1 MVEDI
6 RFEDFHVEFPGKD
19 GTATVAN
26 HISVTFE
33 KGKITGLIG
42 ESGSGKS
49 ILGMSILRLIPGSAK
64 VHGHCYYGDEDL
76 FLVDMKRMRQI
87 RGKEIAVIPQNPSE
101 ALNPIRK
108 IGNQLT
114 EALLE
119 HHLLQKKPAQERV
132 SQILSCFGFQEANEI
147 MSKYSFEMSGG
158 MNQRVISVLGLACKP
173 NWLIADEPTKGLD
186 AIVRNQVLDVLKKA
200 AKETTGSMLVITHDL
215 KLAER
220 LCDNIC
226 VLYAGNI
233 LEQGKGKEIF
243 EEPKHPY
250 TQGLF
255 LSMPDRG
262 MHPIKGYASERNGAI
277 NRCPFAERCS
287 YKMDI
292 CEAEFPPEIS
302 ISETRKV
309 RCFLYA

>member
-49 ILGMSILRLIPGSAK
+49 ILGMSILRLLPGSAK

-108 IGNQLT
+108 IG
-114 EALLE
+114 
-119 HHLLQKKPAQERV
+119 
-132 SQILSCFGFQEANEI
+132 
-147 MSKYSFEMSGG
+147 
-158 MNQRVISVLGLACKP
+158 
-173 NWLIADEPTKGLD
+173 
-186 AIVRNQVLDVLKKA
+186 
-200 AKETTGSMLVITHDL
+200 
-215 KLAER
+215 
-220 LCDNIC
+220 
-226 VLYAGNI
+226 
-233 LEQGKGKEIF
+233 
-243 EEPKHPY
+243 
-250 TQGLF
+250 
-255 LSMPDRG
+255 
-262 MHPIKGYASERNGAI
+262 
-277 NRCPFAERCS
+277 
-287 YKMDI
+287 
-292 CEAEFPPEIS
+292 
-302 ISETRKV
+302 
-309 RCFLYA
+309 

>member
-49 ILGMSILRLIPGSAK
+49 ILGMSILRLLPGSAK

-119 HHLLQKKPAQERV
+119 HHLLQKKPAKERV
-132 SQILSCFGFQEANEI
+132 SQILSCFGFRKQ
-147 MSKYSFEMSGG
+147 M
-158 MNQRVISVLGLACKP
+158 
-173 NWLIADEPTKGLD
+173 
-186 AIVRNQVLDVLKKA
+186 
-200 AKETTGSMLVITHDL
+200 
-215 KLAER
+215 R
-220 LCDNIC
+220 L
-226 VLYAGNI
+226 
-233 LEQGKGKEIF
+233 
-243 EEPKHPY
+243 
-250 TQGLF
+250 
-255 LSMPDRG
+255 
-262 MHPIKGYASERNGAI
+262 
-277 NRCPFAERCS
+277 
-287 YKMDI
+287 
-292 CEAEFPPEIS
+292 
-302 ISETRKV
+302 
-309 RCFLYA
+309 